1 MIPAEPLWTRDF
13 LITGTISFLQSTVF
27 YMLLVVIA
35 GYAVHEMH
43 ATTTQAGIISGL
55 FIVGMLMGRLFVNQI
70 VDVIGRKTTLW
81 TAAFIFMLCSIVY
94 FFIQSIESL
103 TLIRFIHGVSF
114 GVANSILGTIIA
126 QIIPISRRAE
136 GVGYYSLSIT
146 LGTALGPF
154 LGILLVLN
162 ASYQAIFAAS
172 IIISILACLVCI
184 GLKIPALPQKKSPS
198 VQQIKQ
204 SLIHKVLEPAALPIG
219 LVVFVCSVCYASI
232 LSFITFYA
240 QHLQLEKAATLFF
253 LVYAIAII
261 LSRPFT
267 GKLMDRHGENIVM
280 YPALATLAL
289 AFLVL
294 SLTQNSVH
302 LLISAALFGLGFGNM
317 QSIGQA
323 IAIKCSATERM
334 GFATSTYFIA
344 LDAGIGFGPFL
355 LGALLV
361 YINYEQMYLLAAIVV
376 AISIAIYFLVHGH
389 KVSLANKKTA

>member
-1 MIPAEPLWTRDF
+1 MTPSEPLWTRNF
-13 LITGTISFLQSTVF
+13 LITGTISFLQATVF

-55 FIVGMLMGRLFVNQI
+55 FIVGMLIGRLFVNQL
-70 VDVIGRKTTLW
+70 VDFIGRKTALW
-81 TAAFIFMLCSIVY
+81 GSAILFMLCSIVY
-94 FFIQSIESL
+94 FFISSIESL
-103 TLIRFIHGVSF
+103 TVIRFIHGISF

-126 QIIPISRRAE
+126 QIIPTSRRAE

-162 ASYQAIFAAS
+162 ASYQAIFAAAIS
-172 IIISILACLVCI
+172 ISILACLAC
-184 GLKIPALPQKKSPS
+184 LALSIPPIPQKKSPIL
-198 VQQIKQ
+198 QQEKA
-204 SLIHKVLEPAALPIG
+204 SLLYKIIEPAALPIG
-219 LVVFVCSVCYASI
+219 VVVLICAVSYASV

-240 QHLQLEKAATLFF
+240 QHLQLEKAATVFF
-253 LVYAIAII
+253 LVYAVAILI
-261 LSRPFT
+261 SRPFT
-267 GKLMDRHGENIVM
+267 GKLMDQRGENIVM
-280 YPALATLAL
+280 YPALAALAL

-294 SLTQNSVH
+294 AFTQNSIH
-302 LLISAALFGLGFGNM
+302 LLISAALFGFGFGNM

-323 IAIKCSATERM
+323 IAIKCSSIERM
-334 GFATSTYFIA
+334 GLATSTYFIA

-361 YINYEQMYLLAAIVV
+361 LISYEQMYMLAAITV
-376 AISIAIYFLVHGH
+376 ALSIGIYFLVHGR
-389 KVSLANKKTA
+389 KVNTLKKI